1 MSRYSFPIWRIA
13 RTLADW
19 VVALLILFEEWG
31 WAPLARAMGVLA
43 RLPAVAWL
51 ERRIG
56 ALPARAALLVLFL
69 PALALLPVKVVALL
83 LFASGR
89 AFMGLALLLVAK
101 IVGTAVAARLFL
113 LTKPKLMLL
122 PWFARWHARWLAWKS
137 RLMARVRSSAL
148 WGALRTARARFR
160 TMRGDA

>member
-101 IVGTAVAARLFL
+101 IVGTAVA
-113 LTKPKLMLL
+113 
-122 PWFARWHARWLAWKS
+122 
-137 RLMARVRSSAL
+137 
-148 WGALRTARARFR
+148 
-160 TMRGDA
+160 